1 VTMVWS
7 IAIVVVWSMASGTSG
22 TTIRMHHTSVGE
34 RLVEL
39 GMSSSVVDALAKA
52 NLLSDRALRLAQP
65 PDLIAAGVPIGDALV
80 IAHELGSASG
90 MATQAPTT
98 VATAAPTPKRPTG
111 RPVLVTDHG
120 ATGDGHTDDLA
131 AILRAVDDAMSP
143 GGNQVALL
151 LETVHSDVRAHV
163 MRPHLSKSSLRACHF
178 SAATNVFS
186 HVLARSVFYSFTT
199 R

>member
-7 IAIVVVWSMASGTSG
+7 IAIVVVWSMASGSSSTTMRTS
-22 TTIRMHHTSVGE
+22 TSVGE

-80 IAHELGSASG
+80 IAHELGTASG

-111 RPVLVTDHG
+111 LPVLVTDHG
-120 ATGDGHTDDLA
+120 ATGDGRTDDWT
-131 AILRAVDDAMSP
+131 AILRAVDDALSP
-143 GGNQVALL
+143 GGNHVALL
-151 LETVHSDVRAHV
+151 LETAHSTTA
-163 MRPHLSKSSLRACHF
+163 SIKAF
-178 SAATNVFS
+178 SRVLVTPTNVVS
-186 HVLARSVFYSFTT
+186 HALAHRLFYSLTI
-199 R
+199 